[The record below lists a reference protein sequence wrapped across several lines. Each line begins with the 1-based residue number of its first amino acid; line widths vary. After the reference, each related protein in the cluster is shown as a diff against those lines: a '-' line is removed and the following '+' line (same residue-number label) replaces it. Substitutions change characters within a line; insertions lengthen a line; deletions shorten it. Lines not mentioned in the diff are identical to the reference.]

1 MCQWRR
7 QARPTLALTDWP
19 ALWSAVAAAARTR
32 EWPAARNRRHTLMA
46 TKGFRDFLDAWGE
59 LREADILRRD
69 DDGRYFIGASKS
81 DG

>member
-1 MCQWRR
+1 
-7 QARPTLALTDWP
+7 
-19 ALWSAVAAAARTR
+19 
-32 EWPAARNRRHTLMA
+32 MA

-69 DDGRYFIGASKS
+69 DDGRYFIGASES